1 MSGVRSG
8 EKLLTPVVGN
18 NMKER
23 RFWGVFRPKKK
34 RSVSLKL
41 VMISS
46 VSLSLAA
53 MLGNGCQGLELRERR
68 WSHGGVSVLWWCK
81 LHTKRERERERERER
96 WTFWFCKKQETVGL
110 WIFQGQFHL
119 FNLNDSVYWCV
130 SFGIDVNFLLGLETL
145 DVEVEFL
152 KHHILS
158 PKEN

>member
-8 EKLLTPVVGN
+8 EKTSDTGGW
-18 NMKER
+18 KQHER
-23 RFWGVFRPKKK
+23 ETVLGCFSTKKK

-96 WTFWFCKKQETVGL
+96 
-110 WIFQGQFHL
+110 
-119 FNLNDSVYWCV
+119 
-130 SFGIDVNFLLGLETL
+130 
-145 DVEVEFL
+145 
-152 KHHILS
+152 
-158 PKEN
+158 